1 LLSSIKPVRKYYN
14 DIGLWK
20 NMFCAFAAWNME
32 KHVPLL
38 TLCLSCLQGG
48 ASGLMIALGSPPS
61 PLAGVDQQLIA
72 GPVQLPAIQISKE

>member
-1 LLSSIKPVRKYYN
+1 
-14 DIGLWK
+14 
-20 NMFCAFAAWNME
+20 MFCAFAAWNME

-48 ASGLMIALGSPPS
+48 ASELMIALGSPTS